1 MTVVV
6 IQHVAAEGPGRV
18 ADALDRAG
26 RTMTV
31 VPTYDR
37 HPVPVGPAGIDGL
50 VVMGGPMG
58 VDDVEQYPHLADE
71 MNLIA
76 DCLDAGVPVLGICLG
91 AQLLA
96 AAAGAA
102 VRPGEVLELGW
113 HPVRLSD
120 AALHDHLFGGLARHL
135 TPLHWHRDVP
145 ELPSGAV
152 HLASSTLTHNQAF
165 RLGDSAYGLLFH
177 LETDAAAVRAMA
189 QEFAGEV
196 AQAGVDPADLLH
208 DSHTAAIAPAA
219 SLVFDR
225 WVALLQR

>member
-18 ADALDRAG
+18 ADALGRAG

-31 VPTYDR
+31 VRTDAGQ
-37 HPVPVGPAGIDGL
+37 PVPVGPTGIDGL

-58 VDDVEQYPHLADE
+58 VNDVEQYPHLLDE
-71 MNLIA
+71 MNLVA

-102 VRPGEVLELGW
+102 VRPGDVLELGW
-113 HPVRLSD
+113 HPVRLHD
-120 AALHDHLFGGLARHL
+120 AAVHDSLFGGLPRQITA
-135 TPLHWHRDVP
+135 LHWHRDVP
-145 ELPSGAV
+145 DLPPGAV
-152 HLASSTLTHNQAF
+152 HLASSTLTRNQAF
-165 RLGDSAYGLLFH
+165 RVGDSAYGLLFH

-189 QEFAGEV
+189 QDFAGEV
-196 AQAGVDPADLLH
+196 AQAGVDPTDLVH
-208 DSHTAAIAPAA
+208 DSHTAALAPAA

-225 WVALLQR
+225 WAALVQ